1 MKSDGTKGH
10 LDLVLLGALARGEGH
25 GYALMAW
32 LKANT
37 DGVVDLP
44 EGLVY
49 PALHRLEDAGL
60 VSSSWSVE
68 SGRRRRHYRLT
79 ADGTAALGAQRGDWR
94 RLVDA
99 VDAVLFAPSAGAV
112 PT

>member
-1 MKSDGTKGH
+1 VKGH
-10 LDLVLLGALARGEGH
+10 LDLVLLGALARSEGH

-32 LKANT
+32 LKAHT
-37 DGVVDLP
+37 DGAVDLP

-60 VSSSWSVE
+60 VTSSWGVE
-68 SGRRRRHYRLT
+68 AGRRRRCYRLT
-79 ADGTAALGAQRGDWR
+79 ADGTKALAAQRSEWR

-99 VDAVLFAPSAGAV
+99 VDAVLAGGPSRVVLA
-112 PT
+112 

>member
-1 MKSDGTKGH
+1 MKGH

-32 LKANT
+32 LKTHTA
-37 DGVVDLP
+37 GAVDLP

-60 VSSSWSVE
+60 VSSSWSVD

-79 ADGTAALGAQRGDWR
+79 VDGTKALASQRDDWR

-99 VDAVLFAPSAGAV
+99 VDAVLTAGPSRVAL
-112 PT
+112 T